1 MLPHYLDLTS
11 EDDSLGIE
19 FLRAG
24 HTMNSNQMYKFK
36 KMGESNKGTFKN
48 NFGILVTKHFW
59 FLCIVAKITPQYAAK
74 VKHFLV
80 GYGVVKPYEQ
90 KQYFCVAYFLKTCIE
105 VCSRIEVL
113 CFHWCT
119 ALSLY
124 VFKTV
129 NAASVRPDL
138 QSLPPPITCPVDAS
152 RPWGDSFQQQRVTLR
167 CWGKHSS
174 LPTTLQMEFLKSSL
188 MKNFLVDGC

>member
-11 EDDSLGIE
+11 EDDSHNLGVE

-24 HTMNSNQMYKFK
+24 HAMNSNQMYEFQ
-36 KMGESNKGTFKN
+36 KMGQSNKGTFKN
-48 NFGILVTKHFW
+48 SFGILFTNHFC
-59 FLCIVAKITPQYAAK
+59 FLCIVAKITRQYAAK

-105 VCSRIEVL
+105 VCSRIMVL
-113 CFHWCT
+113 CIHWCT
-119 ALSLY
+119 TLNLY
-124 VFKTV
+124 VFNSV
-129 NAASVRPDL
+129 NAAFVRSDL
-138 QSLPPPITCPVDAS
+138 QSSPPTCSVDNS

-174 LPTTLQMEFLKSSL
+174 LPTNQMQWLK
-188 MKNFLVDGC
+188 